1 MEGNFQATSKSNN
14 FIFDQFGISYC
25 ALLINDSI
33 KTAKKDPDTVNKI
46 AFILL
51 FISYLGLIELISL
64 QYLF

>member
-1 MEGNFQATSKSNN
+1 MCIRDRYTFE
-14 FIFDQFGISYC
+14 SYC
-25 ALLINDSI
+25 AARISASI